1 MALLVLTL
9 VGPDRPGLVSSLSKA
24 LAGCGGSWLDSEM
37 ARLAGQFAGILLV
50 SVPDVQV
57 DALTTELGKL
67 EEGHLRLT
75 VQRADPEATPQA
87 HTMFQLDL
95 IGHDRPGII
104 RDIARVLAERRVNIE
119 ELTTKVTSGAFSAE
133 QMFQAVARLRVPD
146 GVEPAEL
153 REMLERMGD
162 EMMVSIAVSDA
173 PAATTNPA
181 AKDASSSS

>member
-24 LAGCGGSWLDSEM
+24 LASCGGSWLDSEM

-50 SVPDVQV
+50 SVPDAQV
-57 DALTTELGKL
+57 DALTSELERL
-67 EEGHLRLT
+67 EEGHVRLT
-75 VQRADPEATPQA
+75 VQRADPQATPDA
-87 HTMFQLDL
+87 HAVFQLDL

-133 QMFQAVARLRVPD
+133 QMFQAVALLRVPD

-162 EMMVSIAVSDA
+162 EMMVSIAV
-173 PAATTNPA
+173 
-181 AKDASSSS
+181 KDASSSP

>member
-9 VGPDRPGLVSSLSKA
+9 VGPDRPGLVSGLSKA

-50 SVPDVQV
+50 SVPDAQV
-57 DALTTELGKL
+57 DALTAGLQEL

-87 HTMFQLDL
+87 HTTFQLDL
-95 IGHDRPGII
+95 IGQDRPGII

-146 GVEPAEL
+146 GVEAAEL
-153 REMLERMGD
+153 REVLERLGD
-162 EMMVSIAVSDA
+162 EMMVNIAVTDA
-173 PAATTNPA
+173 TAAT
-181 AKDASSSS
+181 DASAATDARRLP

>member
-24 LAGCGGSWLDSEM
+24 LASCGGSWLESEM

-50 SVPDVQV
+50 SVPDAQV
-57 DALTTELGKL
+57 DALTAGLQEL
-67 EEGHLRLT
+67 EEGHFRLT
-75 VQRADPEATPQA
+75 VQRADPEQPAQDHAT
-87 HTMFQLDL
+87 FQMEL

-133 QMFQAVARLRVPD
+133 QMFQAVAKLRVPD
-146 GVEPAEL
+146 GVEPFEL
-153 REMLERMGD
+153 KQILERLGD
-162 EMMVSIAVSDA
+162 EMMVSIAVSE
-173 PAATTNPA
+173 AAVQP
-181 AKDASSSS
+181 

>member
-24 LAGCGGSWLDSEM
+24 LAGCGGSWLESEM

-50 SVPDVQV
+50 SVPDAQV
-57 DALTTELGKL
+57 DALTTELRLL
-67 EEGHLRLT
+67 EEDHFRLT
-75 VQRADPEATPQA
+75 VQRADSDETLEG
-87 HTMFQLDL
+87 HRTFQLDL

-133 QMFQAVARLRVPD
+133 QMFQATARLRVPD
-146 GVEPAEL
+146 SVEAAEL
-153 REMLERMGD
+153 KEILERLGD
-162 EMMVSIAVSDA
+162 EMMVNIAVR
-173 PAATTNPA
+173 
-181 AKDASSSS
+181 DASVQS

>member
-1 MALLVLTL
+1 MALLVLTM

-50 SVPDVQV
+50 SVPDAQA
-57 DALTTELGKL
+57 DALTAELRKL
-67 EEGHLRLT
+67 EDGHLRLT
-75 VQRADPEATPQA
+75 VQRADPETTPQA
-87 HTMFQLDL
+87 HAMFQLDL

-133 QMFQAVARLRVPD
+133 QMFQAVALLRVPE
-146 GVEPAEL
+146 GVKAAEL
-153 REMLERMGD
+153 REILERLGD
-162 EMMVSIAVSDA
+162 EMMVNIAVSDA
-173 PAATTNPA
+173 VAATG
-181 AKDASSSS
+181 ASSLP